1 VGDPE
6 SELGHWFFGTNKIE
20 QNKNFVQLRG
30 GAKGFFRKKPLFL
43 CFSVLY
49 EYPYSFRGFH

>member
-6 SELGHWFFGTNKIE
+6 SELGHPDSGANKIE

-30 GAKGFFRKKPLFL
+30 GAKGLFPKKAPFSLFFSSL
-43 CFSVLY
+43 
-49 EYPYSFRGFH
+49 